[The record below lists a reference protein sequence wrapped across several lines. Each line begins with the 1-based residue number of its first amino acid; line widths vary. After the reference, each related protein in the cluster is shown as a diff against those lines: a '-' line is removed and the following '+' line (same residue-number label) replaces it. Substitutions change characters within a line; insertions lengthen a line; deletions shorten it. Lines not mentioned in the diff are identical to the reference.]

1 MSPVSPVPRALWE
14 HKELRKGLRGNEDGI
29 EALRDIKVKFR
40 FQEQSVCHGAELHC
54 IINTQTLSAPA
65 PSLISYAY
73 PVQSDTRLSLNYKP

>member
-1 MSPVSPVPRALWE
+1 
-14 HKELRKGLRGNEDGI
+14 
-29 EALRDIKVKFR
+29 
-40 FQEQSVCHGAELHC
+40 VCHGAELHC